1 MSKGDQTRQV
11 IVAQAAQVFSVSGYA
26 GTSMDALTQATKLTK
41 GGIYNHF
48 GSKEALALEAFD
60 FAGLLIRQRFLDIL
74 SERHHAVDRLQ
85 AVVLLFRSIV
95 YDPLLQGGCPL
106 LNTATE
112 ADDTNP
118 PLRERAQQASTQW
131 RQFIIH
137 TVRQGVADQQLQAGT
152 DPESVATIL
161 IATLEGAIML
171 CKLYGDTIYMDHAV
185 DHLTQHLHSLQNL

>member
-1 MSKGDQTRQV
+1 MSKGEMTRQA
-11 IVAQAAQVFSVSGYA
+11 ILAQAAQVFSVSGYA
-26 GTSMDALTQATKLTK
+26 GTTMDALTQATKLTK

-48 GSKEALALEAFD
+48 GSKEALAFEAFD
-60 FAGLLIRQRFLDIL
+60 FAGLLIRQRFHDIL
-74 SERHHAVDRLQ
+74 GERHHAVERLQ

-118 PLRERAQQASTQW
+118 PLRERAQQVSTQW
-131 RQFIIH
+131 RQFITQ
-137 TVRQGVADQQLQAGT
+137 TVSKGVADQQLQART

-185 DHLTQHLHSLQNL
+185 DHLTQYLHSLRNS

>member
-1 MSKGDQTRQV
+1 MSKGDQTRQM

-60 FAGLLIRQRFLDIL
+60 FATLLVRQRFLDIL
-74 SERHHAVDRLQ
+74 GERSHAVDRLE
-85 AVVLLFRSIV
+85 AVVLLFRSTI

-118 PLRERAQQASTQW
+118 ALRARAQQASTHW
-131 RQFIIH
+131 RQFIAR
-137 TVRQGVADQQLQAGT
+137 TVREGMANQHLQPGR
-152 DPESVATIL
+152 DPESVATL
-161 IATLEGAIML
+161 LVATLEGAIML
-171 CKLYGDTIYMDHAV
+171 CKLHGDTIYMDHAV
-185 DHLTQHLHSLQNL
+185 EHLTQYLHSLQKP

>member
-60 FAGLLIRQRFLDIL
+60 FAVLLIRQRFLDIL
-74 SERHHAVDRLQ
+74 GERSHAVDRLQ
-85 AVVLLFRSIV
+85 AVVWLFRSII

-118 PLRERAQQASTQW
+118 ALRARAQQASTQW
-131 RQFIIH
+131 RQFIAR
-137 TVRQGVADQQLQAGT
+137 TVREGVADQQLQPGI
-152 DPESVATIL
+152 DPERVATIL
-161 IATLEGAIML
+161 VATLEGAIML
-171 CKLYGDTIYMDHAV
+171 CKLHGDTIYMGHAV
-185 DHLTQHLHSLQNL
+185 DHLTHYLHSLQQP